1 MGRFAWQ
8 EQVESLSAMLDP
20 LEAKTAKGD
29 LGAAGLEELKS
40 ALDDL
45 RLRAW
50 AMLMATNADD
60 PHAFQE
66 RFRTRR
72 GIEMCRALVADLG
85 PGKLSNRPSDLPDLG
100 SAARDLGAA
109 VKKVSQKAPEG
120 LGKKKATRPRGK

>member
-1 MGRFAWQ
+1 LSKENIMGRFAWQ
-8 EQVESLSAMLDP
+8 DRVDSLSAMLDP
-20 LEAKTAKGD
+20 LEIKGEQ
-29 LGAAGLEELKS
+29 GTAGLEELKS

-85 PGKLSNRPSDLPDLG
+85 TGKLSNRPSDLPDLG

-109 VKKVSQKAPEG
+109 VKKAAQKSP
-120 LGKKKATRPRGK
+120 KKRSKKAG

>member
-8 EQVESLSAMLDP
+8 EQVDSLSAMLDP
-20 LEAKTAKGD
+20 LEARTAKGD
-29 LGAAGLEELKS
+29 QGTGGLEELKS

-85 PGKLSNRPSDLPDLG
+85 TGKLSNRPSDLPDLG
-100 SAARDLGAA
+100 AAARDLGTA
-109 VKKVSQKAPEG
+109 VKKATQKPP
-120 LGKKKATRPRGK
+120 KKRSKKAG